1 MIDIDLIDAIDV
13 VTEASVLD
21 VFKAIKNNWDEEQIE
36 IVSDS
41 LAYLAVML
49 KFGGKENV

>member
-1 MIDIDLIDAIDV
+1 MELIEAVKII
-13 VTEASVLD
+13 TEASVLD
-21 VFKAIKNNWDEEQIE
+21 VFEAIKNNWDEEQIE

-49 KFGGKENV
+49 RFGGKENV

>member
-1 MIDIDLIDAIDV
+1 MTDLIEAIQI

-21 VFKAIKNNWDEEQIE
+21 VFKAIKENCGEDEIE

>member
-1 MIDIDLIDAIDV
+1 MTDLIDAIQM

-21 VFKAIKNNWDEEQIE
+21 VFEAIKNNWDEEQIE